1 MKKILYRKVML
12 EITRRCQLKCAH
24 CLRGDA
30 QDFDMSEEV
39 IDAFLEQTAGI
50 ECLFFTGGEP
60 TLAVDKMW
68 YVLERMIERNI
79 PLYAIQYIT
88 NGVELSE
95 QQSDFL
101 ISAHKYITKCHK
113 NAPIFELDPRMK
125 AVPKI
130 SVGISLDNFHVG
142 VDFEQT
148 LSQYEHL
155 FRRMP
160 SCHVSYTNNDIPY
173 KVGRGKD
180 LEYAINDS
188 PHEALKN
195 AAIGIAEKWNDVAC
209 GDYPNSEKMFERCDA
224 FIPCSICVTAKGM
237 IMPSELER
245 EYIQIDAPEAERIC
259 QIQDKHFPSIV
270 DEIKKFN
277 IGRLP
282 CYIANY
288 IPARITLDDALAF
301 MCFKK
306 KHSINTN
313 PNPLDRSIWNGLSRE
328 EVTQLL
334 ETLGVQEDHQLSL
347 YKAYLLTRVA
357 DYDTIEE
364 IRKDFPQSNSLFY
377 NDVLKMKESFH
388 YPKQFVDWI
397 YDNMD
402 EVKYRVEDDLI
413 PFSDKISLL
422 TDDQTYNS
430 SLLLNDLLRIKKQRE
445 SGNAI
450 ADTPACR

>member
-1 MKKILYRKVML
+1 M
-12 EITRRCQLKCAH
+12 
-24 CLRGDA
+24 RGDA
-30 QDFDMSEEV
+30 QDLDMSEEI

-68 YVLERMIERNI
+68 YVLEQMIERNI

-88 NGVELSE
+88 NGVEFSE

-101 ISAHKYITKCHK
+101 VSAHKYVTQCRE
-113 NAPIFELDPRMK
+113 NVPISELDPRMN
-125 AVPKI
+125 VQPKI

-148 LSQYEHL
+148 LSQYERL
-155 FRRMP
+155 FRSMS
-160 SCHVSYTNNDIPY
+160 SCHVGYINNGLSLRI
-173 KVGRGKD
+173 GRGEE
-180 LEYAINDS
+180 LEYAVDDS
-188 PHEALKN
+188 AHEIMKN
-195 AAIGIAEKWNDVAC
+195 ASVGIAEKWNDVAC
-209 GDYPNSEKMFERCDA
+209 DDYLNPGEMFERCDA

-259 QIQDKHFPSIV
+259 QIQNKHFPPIV

-282 CYIANY
+282 CYLTNY
-288 IPARITLDDALAF
+288 TPRRITLGDTLAF
-301 MCFKK
+301 MCFRK

-313 PNPLDRSIWNGLSRE
+313 PDPLDRSIRNGLSWGDMM
-328 EVTQLL
+328 QLI
-334 ETLGVQEDHQLSL
+334 ETLNAQGDRHLSL

-377 NDVLKMKESFH
+377 HDVLKMKESFCL
-388 YPKQFVDWI
+388 PKRFVDWI
-397 YDNMD
+397 CDNKD
-402 EVKYRVEDDLI
+402 KVKYRVEDDLI
-413 PFSDKISLL
+413 PFSDKIGRL
-422 TDDQTYNS
+422 TDDQTHNDE
-430 SLLLNDLLRIKKQRE
+430 LLLNALLRIKKQRE
-445 SGNAI
+445 SSNTI
-450 ADTPACR
+450 ANNTKGR